1 MKLYWTPAS
10 PFVRKV
16 MVTAH
21 ELGLSDRIEIVKTIW
36 PHQWATHTIAFDPP
50 DFVVANPIGR
60 IPTLLTDSGIAL
72 PESNLICRHL
82 NAKAGGGLIPR
93 DADPDLP
100 LLRLWALG
108 DGALEAMIARRAET
122 LRTLPERS
130 DDFIGKQK
138 DRIFRCFDTFDLS
151 LLESSSNLTIAHIT
165 VAVACG
171 YMDFRYPSDNWRENR
186 ARLAAWYQAFS
197 SRPSL
202 EKTAHGETP
211 QQR

>member
-16 MVTAH
+16 MVMTH
-21 ELGLSDRIEIVKTIW
+21 ELGLVDRIEIVKTIW
-36 PHQWATHTIAFDPP
+36 PHEWATHTIAFDPP

-60 IPTLLTDSGIAL
+60 IPTLVTDSGIAL

-82 NAKAGGGLIPR
+82 NAKAGARLIPG
-93 DADPDLP
+93 DSDQDLP

-122 LRTLPERS
+122 LRKPPERS
-130 DDFIGKQK
+130 DNFIEKQK
-138 DRIFRCFDTFDLS
+138 DRIFRCFDGFDLS
-151 LLESSSNLTIAHIT
+151 LLESSNLTIAHIT

-171 YMDFRYPSDNWRENR
+171 YMDFRYPSDNWRDGR
-186 ARLAAWYQAFS
+186 ARLAAWYELFS
-197 SRPSL
+197 NRPSMR
-202 EKTAHGETP
+202 ENTHGETP
-211 QQR
+211 QRR